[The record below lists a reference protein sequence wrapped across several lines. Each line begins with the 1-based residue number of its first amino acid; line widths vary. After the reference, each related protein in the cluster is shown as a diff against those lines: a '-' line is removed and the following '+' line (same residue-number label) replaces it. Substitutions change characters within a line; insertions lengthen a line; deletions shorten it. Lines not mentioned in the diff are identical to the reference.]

1 MANIIQCVQYQLRCL
16 FGCLRQL
23 LQIPTCQMLLVTM
36 TSLFMRG
43 REGPWLNQETLAPLG
58 QEVSE
63 SHSDPGCRSGAGSPS
78 EPGGL
83 QGATRHLKE
92 CGQTTS
98 SPGDS
103 WSAQEPANRAAV
115 WEPALGAAPV
125 RSVWPSPHS
134 FLCQLLALQKLTSL
148 HRRLQNLLSKKCT
161 RAPVYITPLMMTSCY
176 EPFRSLARFQI
187 KGINLT

>member
-1 MANIIQCVQYQLRCL
+1 MCAVPAALSLWVFETTSPDMHLSDAAGHNDE
-16 FGCLRQL
+16 
-23 LQIPTCQMLLVTM
+23 LVYE
-36 TSLFMRG
+36 G
-43 REGPWLNQETLAPLG
+43 KEGPWLNQETLAPLG

-63 SHSDPGCRSGAGSPS
+63 SPSDPGCRSGAGSPS

-98 SPGDS
+98 SPGHS
-103 WSAQEPANRAAV
+103 WCAQEPANRAVV

-125 RSVWPSPHS
+125 TSVWPSLHS
-134 FLCQLLALQKLTSL
+134 FLCQLLALQKLSSL

-161 RAPVYITPLMMTSCY
+161 RASIYIAPLTMTSCY
-176 EPFRSLARFQI
+176 
-187 KGINLT
+187 